1 MDFRESVL
9 RLLPEGINGTVD
21 EFLHRFTGFS
31 SAYDSRL
38 SGFDSGN
45 CCEYR
50 PGFDFPWPSGTP

>member
-38 SGFDSGN
+38 SGLDSGN
-45 CCEYR
+45 
-50 PGFDFPWPSGTP
+50 WWLV